1 MSEQFKTVP
10 ELPEAASVEGT
21 DLAYTVVAPQSG
33 GQDRKVT
40 WQTVGQYFAQAGLV
54 GPVGPAGATG
64 PQGPQGVV
72 GPLGPA
78 GPASSVPGPQGPI
91 GPKGDKGDKGD
102 TGVAGAAGATGPQG
116 PVGPFGEK
124 GPKGDKGD
132 KGDQGDKGDKG
143 DKGDQGDQGPQGAQ
157 GPQGV
162 QGVQGPQGDT
172 GIEIDS
178 VPPSNTNILW
188 ADTSE
193 PGDEVIPPGGGT
205 GDVLAKV
212 SGSDYDSGWVTRS
225 ALAGDPAF
233 TGAFVQSNN
242 LANLILLQT
251 PNNGKV
257 VGAEVGSGSGAL
269 NGTGLPGGSLTWSAN
284 ANWNRGPNGI
294 THAVNETAVATVD
307 AGNAAH
313 VISADIRTQGAIVR
327 WGLVVRYVDVDNYL
341 SVRATTTNRIQLF
354 KNVAGVETSLL
365 TVAANQTFGFQ
376 NVSETYGRIKVAAN
390 EDRIFLFLNG
400 DVVGVHLL
408 AGGDETTFGTSTTC
422 GLLRRLAANT
432 NGYFRNIVVGRLI
445 P

>member
-193 PGDEVIPPGGGT
+193 PGDEVIPPGGAT
-205 GDVLAKV
+205 GQVLAKV
-212 SGSDYDSGWVTRS
+212 SGSDYDTAWSFLQTRS
-225 ALAGDPAF
+225 AGTQPGRWEHPEGLNDSHTCVNNGLQISPIFIARATTLDRIACRVETAGSAGSVIRLGVYGGSDSLFPSSLLLDAGTVNAESTGTKEITISLALNPGVYWLAACAQGSPASNPVVTARSNNVSPSLSSSNNAAQLRQGGLGEAGV
-233 TGAFVQSNN
+233 TGAFASTYTFVNST
-242 LANLILLQT
+242 ANERRI
-251 PNNGKV
+251 
-257 VGAEVGSGSGAL
+257 
-269 NGTGLPGGSLTWSAN
+269 
-284 ANWNRGPNGI
+284 
-294 THAVNETAVATVD
+294 AV
-307 AGNAAH
+307 
-313 VISADIRTQGAIVR
+313 
-327 WGLVVRYVDVDNYL
+327 
-341 SVRATTTNRIQLF
+341 SVRIA
-354 KNVAGVETSLL
+354 
-365 TVAANQTFGFQ
+365 
-376 NVSETYGRIKVAAN
+376 
-390 EDRIFLFLNG
+390 
-400 DVVGVHLL
+400 
-408 AGGDETTFGTSTTC
+408 
-422 GLLRRLAANT
+422 
-432 NGYFRNIVVGRLI
+432 
-445 P
+445 